1 MSEQL
6 LEEMVGQQ
14 LLAQGLTIACAES
27 CTGGL
32 LTSRLTDIAGSS
44 AYVMGSVVSY
54 TNRIKETL
62 VGVQHETLLAHGAVS
77 EETAREMAE
86 GIRRAIKT
94 DIGVGITGIAGPG
107 GGTKEKPVGL
117 VFIAVSGPR
126 GTMVK
131 ENQRHAHGGQAP
143 DDRHGTR
150 HGIRLPHAAESPRAE
165 RSSRK
170 EVIVCDSILM
180 QQRQRLAPP
189 SS

>member
-1 MSEQL
+1 MSKKL
-6 LEEMVGQQ
+6 LEEQVGQQ

-86 GIRRAIKT
+86 GIRRAIET

-107 GGTKEKPVGL
+107 GGTEDKPTGL
-117 VFIAVSGPR
+117 VYISVWYDGKFFTRKMQSSLGRDRVRMQAASTALDLIR
-126 GTMVK
+126 
-131 ENQRHAHGGQAP
+131 RH
-143 DDRHGTR
+143 
-150 HGIRLPHAAESPRAE
+150 IF
-165 RSSRK
+165 
-170 EVIVCDSILM
+170 
-180 QQRQRLAPP
+180 
-189 SS
+189 

>member
-1 MSEQL
+1 MSKKL
-6 LEEMVGQQ
+6 LEEQVGQQ

-86 GIRRAIKT
+86 GIRRAIET

-126 GTMVK
+126 V
-131 ENQRHAHGGQAP
+131 RW
-143 DDRHGTR
+143 
-150 HGIRLPHAAESPRAE
+150 
-165 RSSRK
+165 SRK
-170 EVIVCDSILM
+170 ITSAA
-180 QQRQRLAPP
+180 RARR
-189 SS
+189 

>member
-1 MSEQL
+1 MSKKL
-6 LEEMVGQQ
+6 LEEQVGGQ
-14 LLAQGLTIACAES
+14 LLAQNLTIACAES

-86 GIRRAIKT
+86 GIRRTITT

-131 ENQRHAHGGQAP
+131 ENHFS
-143 DDRHGTR
+143 GTR
-150 HGIRLPHAAESPRAE
+150 TEVKRQTTDTALAIASAYLAQLNHPEQNAHPE
-165 RSSRK
+165 RK
-170 EVIVCDSILM
+170 
-180 QQRQRLAPP
+180 
-189 SS
+189 